1 MELSH
6 FVGKLEADLAAVAAV
21 GDEATV
27 RAAERLIQAL
37 RSSAGLRLL
46 EALGEV
52 SLEVS
57 AQLPSGHVEV
67 RLTGQDPAFVYIP
80 EEEAEPAAAAEDDGL
95 TARITLRLPEALKQ
109 RIEAAAARENV
120 SVNSWLVRALNRSLS
135 PTSVQRS
142 SNRLQGFARG

>member
-1 MELSH
+1 MEMAH

-21 GDEATV
+21 GDEATA

-37 RSSAGLRLL
+37 RSSAGMRLL
-46 EALGEV
+46 EALGDV
-52 SLEVS
+52 ALEVS

-67 RLTGQDPAFVYIP
+67 RLSGQDPAFVYIA
-80 EEEAEPAAAAEDDGL
+80 EEEAEPAAAAEDDGM
-95 TARITLRLPEALKQ
+95 TARITLRLPESLKQ
-109 RIEAAAARENV
+109 RLEAAAARENV

-135 PTSVQRS
+135 SSVQRS